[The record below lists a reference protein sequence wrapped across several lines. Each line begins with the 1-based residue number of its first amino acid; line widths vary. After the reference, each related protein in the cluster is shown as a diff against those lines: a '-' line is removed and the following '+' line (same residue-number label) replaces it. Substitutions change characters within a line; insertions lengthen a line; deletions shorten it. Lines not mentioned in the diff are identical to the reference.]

1 MISHGD
7 EMARTQNGNNNVY
20 CQDNETAWM
29 DWSQLEL
36 DKPSELYTFT
46 KRVIAIRRNHQ
57 AFRAQS
63 FFSGAPPG
71 AEVRDLN
78 IAGPEP
84 SGRLMD
90 KDDWIKDLGKAVSA

>member
-7 EMARTQNGNNNVY
+7 EMGRTQNGNNNVY

-46 KRVIAIRRNHQ
+46 KRVIAIRRNHPV
-57 AFRAQS
+57 FRRQR
-63 FFSGAPPG
+63 FFSGGPLG
-71 AEVRDLN
+71 ADVRDRD
-78 IAGPEP
+78 IAWLVQI
-84 SGRLMD
+84 GRASCRERVESLV
-90 KDDWIKDLGKAVSA
+90 AVGARV